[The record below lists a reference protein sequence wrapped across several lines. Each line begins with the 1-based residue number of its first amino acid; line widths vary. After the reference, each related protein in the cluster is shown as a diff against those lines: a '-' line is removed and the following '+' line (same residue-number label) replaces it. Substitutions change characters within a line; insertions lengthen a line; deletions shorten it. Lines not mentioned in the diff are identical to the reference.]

1 MALVQTALPPL
12 AIPTRTRSAGLIV
25 YPTTPLSVFPPP
37 VPPVLRPTQMHNRR
51 PAGLGVEASLTLQI
65 DSPFKPPAGPWSP
78 KGHIQPHRS
87 HLPRR
92 RNPKPCFQNFHA
104 AAETAAQKPKA
115 APTPTPRVERV
126 SAPAHA
132 PAPAPAPA
140 PASTSVSMPIA
151 PIPTPHPPKADE
163 PHLQT
168 IIPALWV
175 AFSDST
181 APTSSTTSSMAHEV
195 EANFTHIVEIAH
207 SAGEPSAAGSI
218 ERRWDAARQAQ
229 RLRLVLPISAREQAN
244 KTGRAALALT
254 DAQLRAAR
262 DFVGEYLPGE
272 LAAEALLDSEQGAV
286 RVLVTAPPGRPTDAM
301 CVVGCYLGFAAKRGV
316 EEVLRCVDEE
326 EAVLSVW
333 KGEVSGEEMERI
345 EEIARGWSWLTAAAA
360 KTK

>member
-1 MALVQTALPPL
+1 MALVQTALTPL
-12 AIPTRTRSAGLIV
+12 AIPTRTRSAGMIV

-37 VPPVLRPTQMHNRR
+37 PPPVLLPTQMHNRMG
-51 PAGLGVEASLTLQI
+51 AGVGLTLQI

-92 RNPKPCFQNFHA
+92 RNPKPCFQNFYA
-104 AAETAAQKPKA
+104 TAETAAQKPKSTP
-115 APTPTPRVERV
+115 APTRTPKVERV
-126 SAPAHA
+126 SAPA
-132 PAPAPAPA
+132 PT
-140 PASTSVSMPIA
+140 STSTSIYSPTA
-151 PIPTPHPPKADE
+151 PIPTPCPPKADE
-163 PHLQT
+163 PHLQE

-181 APTSSTTSSMAHEV
+181 PPLSSNSSTSTSTTSAHEIQ
-195 EANFTHIVEIAH
+195 EAGFTHIVEIAH

-218 ERRWDAARQAQ
+218 ERRWDVTRQAQ
-229 RLRLVLPISAREQAN
+229 RLRLVLPASAREQPQ

-254 DAQLRAAR
+254 DAQLCAAR
-262 DFVGEYLPGE
+262 DFVGECLPGE
-272 LAAEALLDSEQGAV
+272 LAAAALPDSEQGAV
-286 RVLVTAPPGRPTDAM
+286 RVLVTAPPGRPTDVM
-301 CVVGCYLGFAAKRGV
+301 CVVGCYLGFAARRGV

-333 KGEVSGEEMERI
+333 KGEVSGEEVERI